1 MIKLIKYIII
11 TSFIVRSILIFLF
24 IQTKLKKFKVTYIYI
39 DVQNI
44 IIDTNPNNIKYNEE
58 NIAKPT
64 HIINSIKKSSI
75 KGKSILNNTNPIK
88 NDPQILYPKK
98 VINNKNTRNP

>member
-1 MIKLIKYIII
+1 MVK
-11 TSFIVRSILIFLF
+11 SILIFLF

-44 IIDTNPNNIKYNEE
+44 IIEINPNNIKYSEE

-64 HIINSIKKSSI
+64 HIINSTKKSSI

-88 NDPQILYPKK
+88 NDPQMLYPKK
-98 VINNKNTRNP
+98 VINSKKTLKPWLSYI